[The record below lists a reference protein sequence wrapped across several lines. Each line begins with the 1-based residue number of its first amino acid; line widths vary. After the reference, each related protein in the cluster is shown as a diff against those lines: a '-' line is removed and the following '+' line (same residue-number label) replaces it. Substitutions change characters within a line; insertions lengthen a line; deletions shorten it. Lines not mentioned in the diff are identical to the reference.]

1 MYSVRNTIANIQMV
15 VHTSRLKSVVWAI
28 HDALVAAE
36 LSCLS
41 DAKDDVIAEY

>member
-1 MYSVRNTIANIQMV
+1 MSENTVANIQNGCSYKSSQV
-15 VHTSRLKSVVWAI
+15 GRLGD